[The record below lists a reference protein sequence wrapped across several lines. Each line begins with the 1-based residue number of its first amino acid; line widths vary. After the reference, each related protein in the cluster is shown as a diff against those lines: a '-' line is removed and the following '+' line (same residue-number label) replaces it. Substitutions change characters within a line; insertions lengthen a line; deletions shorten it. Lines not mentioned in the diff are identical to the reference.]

1 MPKKINY
8 PEAKNL
14 TQMVRFLSRGLYFS
28 ILPTL
33 IVNREN
39 SDFLRKISEKLSH
52 KIIGCRA
59 IVKHFVEST
68 INK

>member
-1 MPKKINY
+1 
-8 PEAKNL
+8 
-14 TQMVRFLSRGLYFS
+14 MVRFLGRGLYFS

-39 SDFLRKISEKLSH
+39 SDFLGKISEKLSH
-52 KIIGCRA
+52 KINGCRA
-59 IVKHFVEST
+59 IVKHFVGST

>member
-1 MPKKINY
+1 MPKKLNY

-14 TQMVRFLSRGLYFS
+14 TQRMRFLSRGLYFS

-39 SDFLRKISEKLSH
+39 SDFLRKISEKLFH
-52 KIIGCRA
+52 KIIG
-59 IVKHFVEST
+59 
-68 INK
+68 

>member
-1 MPKKINY
+1 MPKKLNY

-14 TQMVRFLSRGLYFS
+14 TQRMRFLSRGLYFS

-39 SDFLRKISEKLSH
+39 SDFLRKISEKLFH
-52 KIIGCRA
+52 EIIG
-59 IVKHFVEST
+59 
-68 INK
+68 

>member
-1 MPKKINY
+1 
-8 PEAKNL
+8 
-14 TQMVRFLSRGLYFS
+14 MVRSLSRGLYFS
-28 ILPTL
+28 ILLTL

-52 KIIGCRA
+52 KIIGGRA
-59 IVKHFVEST
+59 IVKHFVESA

>member
-1 MPKKINY
+1 
-8 PEAKNL
+8 
-14 TQMVRFLSRGLYFS
+14 MVRFLSQGFYFS

-39 SDFLRKISEKLSH
+39 SDFLRKISEKLFH

-59 IVKHFVEST
+59 IVKCFVEST
-68 INK
+68 IDKLGN